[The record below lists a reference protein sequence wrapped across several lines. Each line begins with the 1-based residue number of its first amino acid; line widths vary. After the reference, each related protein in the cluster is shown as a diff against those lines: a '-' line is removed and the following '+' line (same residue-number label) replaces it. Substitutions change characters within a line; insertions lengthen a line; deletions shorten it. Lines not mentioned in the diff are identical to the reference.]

1 MSRNRMKLI
10 IVLMSFACVGL
21 VGFQFY
27 WVSNVLKINLERFEQ
42 NVYQSLDATIDKLEQ
57 GETSEIILRSL
68 ARDTSFQESLFQK
81 IEPIQLQVKRR
92 QVIRRPSM
100 VDSMFTHP
108 MPQFS
113 QTFKRLIAS
122 KDGRT
127 DDIGEMEKYF
137 YMSPSVAS
145 SLFTPDEMAIL
156 LAEKERY
163 LEYVTQQD
171 HLPQRRNYAIERQAY
186 IVEEFNV
193 SKDVAETIV
202 KANMK
207 IEMVEV
213 VMSQLLMEGNQ
224 NILSRLDTAQVRR
237 EIGQQLMNRGINRR
251 FDLAIVDEHHSLI
264 EIGKTDDRDALVKN
278 GIRAELFPRD
288 LLGPDNFML
297 INFPNKNAYLAQ
309 QIWLPLT
316 SSLVFLV
323 IIIFCFVYAIKVIIK
338 QKKLSEI
345 KNDFI
350 NNMTHEFKTPIATVS
365 LAVEALQDPELANQ
379 DTFRSRYIGI
389 IKDENQRLGG
399 QVEKVLQAATLDKK
413 EFKLKVERVNLVN
426 LIKES
431 RDHFELLVEKKGG
444 TIQTDI
450 DLENPYIEA
459 DPFHLSNIFN
469 NLMDNAYKY
478 AKEVPII
485 NINAK
490 SRGDDIVIVLKD
502 KGIGISKETLKRI
515 FEKFYRVP
523 TGNIHNVKG
532 FGLGLAYVKTMVE
545 AHHGTIDVKSE
556 LDKGSKF
563 TIHLPRKHE

>member
-127 DDIGEMEKYF
+127 DNIQEIEKYF

-171 HLPQRRNYAIERQAY
+171 KLPQRRNYAIERQAY

-193 SKDVAETIV
+193 PRDVAETIV

-224 NILSRLDTAQVRR
+224 NILSRLDTSQVRH
-237 EIGQQLMNRGINRR
+237 EIRQQLMNRGIDRD
-251 FDLAIVDEHHSLI
+251 FDLAIVGERDALI
-264 EIGKTDDRDALVKN
+264 EIGTIDDRDALKKN
-278 GIRAELFPRD
+278 GIKAELFPRD

-297 INFPNKNAYLAQ
+297 INFPTKNSYLAQ

-323 IIIFCFVYAIKVIIK
+323 IIIFCFVYAIKVIIR

-389 IKDENQRLGG
+389 IKDENHRLGG
-399 QVEKVLQAATLDKK
+399 QVEKVLQAAALDKK
-413 EFKLKVERVNLVN
+413 EFKLKVEKINLAS

-431 RDHFELLVEKKGG
+431 TDHFELLVEKKGG
-444 TIQTDI
+444 SIRANI
-450 DLENPYIEA
+450 NLENPYIEA

-469 NLMDNAYKY
+469 NLLDNANKY
-478 AKEVPII
+478 AKEVPTITI
-485 NINAK
+485 SAK
-490 SRGDDIVIVLKD
+490 SDGNNIVITLED
-502 KGIGISKETLKRI
+502 KGIGIAKDTLKRI

-523 TGNIHNVKG
+523 TGNVHNVKG

-545 AHHGTIDVKSE
+545 AHHGTIDVESE
-556 LDKGSKF
+556 LGIGSKF